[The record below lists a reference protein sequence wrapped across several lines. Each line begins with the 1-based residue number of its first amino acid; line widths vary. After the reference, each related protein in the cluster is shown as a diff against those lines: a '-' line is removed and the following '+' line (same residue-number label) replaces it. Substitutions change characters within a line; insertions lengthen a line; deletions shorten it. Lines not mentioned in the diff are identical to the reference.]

1 MARRNPRSLNTD
13 HDGGDDRCGDIPVK
27 MEGSNLCIVSFKVC
41 EVEVVWQGLLGAR
54 EAHGFEE
61 RLPAVLKLYDQFQ
74 LRPPLLLRDAD
85 HGEGAH
91 GGDDALH
98 RAAQGVVHLLL
109 GHPELELLPDIAYF
123 HLLRPLPGQ
132 VGEGGGPGGR
142 GVPCRTRLLY
152 CILQSCRDVS
162 EFILGTGDVAG
173 GRSSCPQNKDLRR
186 LECLLAGW
194 CGVHLQW

>member
-1 MARRNPRSLNTD
+1 
-13 HDGGDDRCGDIPVK
+13 
-27 MEGSNLCIVSFKVC
+27 MEGSNLCIVSLKVC
-41 EVEVVWQGLLGAR
+41 EVEVVWQGLLAAR

-61 RLPAVLKLYDQFQ
+61 RLPAILKLYDQFE

-109 GHPELELLPDIAYF
+109 GHPKLELLPDIAYF
-123 HLLRPLPGQ
+123 HLLRALPGQ
-132 VGEGGGPGGR
+132 VCEGGGPGGPV
-142 GVPCRTRLLY
+142 VPCRTRLLN
-152 CILQSCRDVS
+152 CSLQSCRDVS

-173 GRSSCPQNKDLRR
+173 GSLRCPPDKDLRH
-186 LECLLAGW
+186 LECSLAGCW
-194 CGVHLQW
+194 GVHQQW